1 MLIFRKISTLALRHA
16 IGVVAGEIGG
26 DHLKRV
32 VGQIQDHLTPHSG
45 KLAAVL
51 ANSNEK
57 AWKTIEIAL
66 GGGRFL
72 DRFADADQKRLCA
85 QIQGFLASAVSEDD
99 PGYLSLC
106 LKELRQ
112 AKEKGHLQPD
122 GGFKPETLAEEV
134 GPFALFDDPEMLLDA
149 ECKAVQDVAAEF
161 RRLGYKHLG
170 RLMAV
175 TPSQGAPLLAIA
187 AQFYFREAVSK
198 DAALSAQLQWVKLI
212 AIDRRADEGFAF
224 LTLILERHGE
234 KLDSALRDLAEI
246 TTETHDAVLGLREDV
261 QRLFAEHKLAHKE
274 LTAGH
279 SFSIKDDGERAL
291 FDRVKRRYRALT
303 DDQKKRFPDL
313 LLDLSKLEIVA
324 GDYQDALADARAA
337 ASAVPDARTKGEAH
351 HAAFRA
357 ALELKQMDEAL
368 QELRLAALADSRF
381 AIWDAHKHDVQRI
394 LGAGAFGVALL
405 CKYRFLNR
413 LVVVKSF
420 EAAGL
425 DRDVETLFGEAQ
437 TLDALN
443 DPGIIKLLTC
453 GFVDPERKQRPYL
466 EIEHFPDSLTLE
478 DYVGA
483 NGKLSLDDLREVAT
497 LTAKALQSAHK
508 AGVLHRDVKPANLLV
523 RKVGKTW
530 EVKVIDFGLSLR
542 RSLVQNP
549 QARAA
554 SQGKSMLGSAVAG
567 TLHYA
572 APEQLDAGRSN
583 EVGEHSD
590 VHGFGRTCY
599 FALFGDPSPDFD
611 EIMALPD
618 EWRSF
623 LGGCTKKQPATRPKN
638 FEAVLESLA
647 RCDSQGLVGSAP
659 RTIGAVDKESPV
671 GSAPRSIGA
680 VNKESPVG
688 SAPRTIGVGD
698 KARSAERT
706 LQGSTK
712 YAWIGTNA
720 GDEKVIRFKDQEIR
734 FRWCPPTSKPFLMGS
749 PKREVGRCRDEDK
762 VEVTLSRG
770 FWMLETPVTQ
780 GLWRSVIAVPFP
792 DWSSCCNGPNFPAY
806 NVNHIEAEDFAEN
819 LTEALR
825 ESNLIPADWELRL
838 PTEAQWEYAA
848 RAGTTTRYHFG
859 NDDSKLGEYAWYGK
873 NAGAKTHEV
882 KTRKPNPWGLYDMLG
897 NVWEWCRDNY
907 ETLLKGGTD
916 PECDSGTASR
926 VIRGGGWS
934 NRGEFCRSA
943 VRSGDDPVLRRD
955 FVGFRVALVPST
967 Q

>member
-337 ASAVPDARTKGEAH
+337 ASAVPDART
-351 HAAFRA
+351 
-357 ALELKQMDEAL
+357 
-368 QELRLAALADSRF
+368 
-381 AIWDAHKHDVQRI
+381 
-394 LGAGAFGVALL
+394 
-405 CKYRFLNR
+405 
-413 LVVVKSF
+413 
-420 EAAGL
+420 
-425 DRDVETLFGEAQ
+425 
-437 TLDALN
+437 
-443 DPGIIKLLTC
+443 
-453 GFVDPERKQRPYL
+453 
-466 EIEHFPDSLTLE
+466 
-478 DYVGA
+478 
-483 NGKLSLDDLREVAT
+483 
-497 LTAKALQSAHK
+497 
-508 AGVLHRDVKPANLLV
+508 
-523 RKVGKTW
+523 
-530 EVKVIDFGLSLR
+530 
-542 RSLVQNP
+542 
-549 QARAA
+549 
-554 SQGKSMLGSAVAG
+554 
-567 TLHYA
+567 
-572 APEQLDAGRSN
+572 
-583 EVGEHSD
+583 
-590 VHGFGRTCY
+590 
-599 FALFGDPSPDFD
+599 
-611 EIMALPD
+611 
-618 EWRSF
+618 
-623 LGGCTKKQPATRPKN
+623 
-638 FEAVLESLA
+638 
-647 RCDSQGLVGSAP
+647 
-659 RTIGAVDKESPV
+659 
-671 GSAPRSIGA
+671 
-680 VNKESPVG
+680 
-688 SAPRTIGVGD
+688 
-698 KARSAERT
+698 
-706 LQGSTK
+706 
-712 YAWIGTNA
+712 
-720 GDEKVIRFKDQEIR
+720 
-734 FRWCPPTSKPFLMGS
+734 
-749 PKREVGRCRDEDK
+749 
-762 VEVTLSRG
+762 
-770 FWMLETPVTQ
+770 
-780 GLWRSVIAVPFP
+780 
-792 DWSSCCNGPNFPAY
+792 
-806 NVNHIEAEDFAEN
+806 
-819 LTEALR
+819 
-825 ESNLIPADWELRL
+825 
-838 PTEAQWEYAA
+838 
-848 RAGTTTRYHFG
+848 
-859 NDDSKLGEYAWYGK
+859 
-873 NAGAKTHEV
+873 
-882 KTRKPNPWGLYDMLG
+882 
-897 NVWEWCRDNY
+897 
-907 ETLLKGGTD
+907 
-916 PECDSGTASR
+916 
-926 VIRGGGWS
+926 
-934 NRGEFCRSA
+934 
-943 VRSGDDPVLRRD
+943 
-955 FVGFRVALVPST
+955 
-967 Q
+967 